1 MLPFTRVSGSAAPLP
16 QANVDTDVIMP
27 KQFLKGITREGLA
40 AGLFYDLR
48 YDAGGSERSDFILN
62 RPGYRESCFLV
73 VGPNFGCGS
82 SREHAVWG
90 LQQWGIRAL
99 IGSTFASI
107 FQDNCFKNG
116 LLPMSLP
123 PEQVVFLQN
132 LCADPAQNTLRVD
145 LASQLI
151 HCSRGARLHFEVDP
165 LRKDD
170 LLCGRDAIDATLK
183 WSADIARFE
192 AAHWAA
198 RPWLE
203 PQAMVR

>member
-1 MLPFTRVSGSAAPLP
+1 VLPFTQVSGAAAPLP
-16 QANVDTDVIMP
+16 QVNVDTDVIMP

-40 AGLFYDLR
+40 AGLFHDLR
-48 YDAGGSERSDFILN
+48 YDATGSERTDFILN
-62 RPGYRESCFLV
+62 RAGYRESCFLL

-116 LLPMSLP
+116 LLPISLP
-123 PEQVVFLQN
+123 LEQVAFLQN

-145 LASQLI
+145 LTSQLI
-151 HCSRGARLHFEVDP
+151 ICSQGTPVHFDVDP

-192 AAHWAA
+192 AEHWAV

-203 PQAMVR
+203 PKANAR